1 MKFTKNYEKLKWVI
15 FTTIRKNTGKYKLGN
30 IYTMNT
36 PIDNFKAKVV
46 GLYPIKKEE
55 ITDDL
60 AYVDAEEKAKEAFIK
75 MLDNWYGKNFDDYVL
90 ITLWA
95 Q

>member
-1 MKFTKNYEKLKWVI
+1 MIFTKHYHKLNWFF

-36 PIDNFKAKVV
+36 PTTKFKAKVI
-46 GLYPIKKEE
+46 GLLPIKKKD

-60 AYVDAEEKAKEAFIK
+60 ARIDAEETKEGLIR
-75 MLDNWYGKNFDDYVL
+75 MLDGWYGKKFDDYVL
-90 ITLWA
+90 MTLWV